1 MSHNKIFIPTV
12 FLYFLQSQTRA
23 AIIASTDDSNLVHTN
38 GCKMIM
44 ISKHTQMFS
53 CDIDIINII
62 LNTVCQTPQLTDI
75 HFFSIEPQ
83 RERRGA

>member
-1 MSHNKIFIPTV
+1 M
-12 FLYFLQSQTRA
+12 
-23 AIIASTDDSNLVHTN
+23 
-38 GCKMIM
+38 M

-83 RERRGA
+83 RERRSA